1 MIRIG
6 IDCGVTFT
14 DIVVV
19 DDQRVST
26 HKIPSSPSDPMK
38 SILEGLQKAV
48 TPGQEC
54 ILRHGASLPVSLLS
68 RKDLKCVL
76 ITNEGYE
83 DLIELGREERP
94 ETFTLD
100 SAANDPLIPAASR
113 LGIKERCA
121 ADGSQLV
128 SLEQKE
134 LDRIK
139 GLVKK
144 AGPDAVAVSLL
155 HSYANPE
162 SELKIKAHLEDLNIP
177 IFLSH
182 QVLPEFREYERTC
195 ATAINALIQPEMDK
209 YFTSL
214 EKLDSPQVKHLEVM
228 QSNGGVTPLHIARQE
243 PVRTVDAGPAG
254 GVAGAFKAAKAADLK
269 KIAALEIGGASAGIC
284 LCEGGIPS
292 TREKEIGH
300 LPVALQS
307 VDIHQIGSGTGSV
320 AWVDEEGLLRMGP
333 AAADREA
340 GPICHGKGDLIT
352 LCDAHVFLNRID
364 PDNFLGGEM
373 ILQTDKIPAGLG
385 KLAEEMNTKGG
396 SKPAIEEIAEG
407 IIRIANAGMSKEI
420 RVFAQKKGCN
430 PADMALVAYG
440 GAGPL
445 HACEIAGSL
454 GISKVLIPLHPGVL
468 SAIGILNAD
477 LVEDTARTVL
487 LSSETSRVSSSIVKN
502 FRELKDIVREKLKGE
517 SEESPKIEFEEYVD
531 IRYPGQASE
540 IKIPYS
546 RNFIQAFHKEHHFI
560 YGHSDPTLPVEIV
573 TVRVRG
579 RIKNSEPEIQKQKL
593 KGKNPPGKALL
604 QERSLYFA
612 GELIPTSY
620 FLRSLLCPGNRI
632 EGPAIIMEYSSTT
645 LIPKGYEA
653 QIDCW
658 ENIVIEKS
666 AS

>member
-14 DIVVV
+14 DIVIV
-19 DDQRVST
+19 DEQRVSA

-38 SILEGLQKAV
+38 SILEGMQKFIS
-48 TPGQEC
+48 PGQEC
-54 ILRHGASLPVSLLS
+54 ILRHGASLPVSLLA

-94 ETFTLD
+94 ETFALEAGST
-100 SAANDPLIPAASR
+100 DPLIPAPSR
-113 LGIKERCA
+113 IGIKERCA
-121 ADGSQLV
+121 ADGKQVV

-177 IFLSH
+177 VFLSH

-214 EKLDSPQVKHLEVM
+214 EKLDNPQVKMLELM
-228 QSNGGVTPLHIARQE
+228 QANGGVTPLHIARQE
-243 PVRTVDAGPAG
+243 PVRTIDSGPAG

-269 KIAALEIGGASAGIC
+269 KIAAMEIGEASAGIC
-284 LCEGGIPS
+284 FCEGGIPY
-292 TREKEIGH
+292 TREKEVGH

-307 VDIHQIGSGTGSV
+307 VDTHQIGSGTGSA
-320 AWVDEEGLLRMGP
+320 AWVDDEGLLRLGP
-333 AAADREA
+333 VSEA
-340 GPICHGKGDLIT
+340 GPMCYGKGDIIT

-385 KLAEEMNTKGG
+385 KLAEEMSRKGG
-396 SKPAIEEIAEG
+396 NKPAAEEIAEG
-407 IIRIANAGMSKEI
+407 IIRIANAGLSKKI
-420 RVFAQKKGCN
+420 KIFAQEKGCN
-430 PADMALVAYG
+430 PADQALVAYG

-454 GISKVLIPLHPGVL
+454 GISKILIPLHPGVL

-477 LVEDTARTVL
+477 QVEDTARTVL
-487 LSSETSRVSSSIVKN
+487 LSSETPRVSSSIVKN
-502 FRELKDIVREKLKGE
+502 FRELKDMVREKLKAD
-517 SEESPKIEFEEYVD
+517 SEESPKIEFEEFVD

-546 RNFIQAFHKEHHFI
+546 RNFIQSFHKEHHFI

-579 RIKNSEPEIQKQKL
+579 RIRNSEPEIQKQKL

-620 FLRSLLCPGNRI
+620 YLRSLLCPGNRI

-645 LIPKGYEA
+645 LVPKGYEA
-653 QIDCW
+653 QIDSW

-666 AS
+666 GS